1 MPINQFNY
9 QLIIINKEKVC
20 TLNGVEHI
28 IILSND
34 NGVIIMK
41 DRYDESN
48 KVTILSILLNIVLTT
63 IKVLAGLLGNSSAII
78 ADGLHSA
85 SDIIT
90 SIGILI
96 GNKISRKPRDEE
108 HQYGHEKAESLVSF
122 ILAVVLIIVSLK
134 IGYDGAIKLLNINK
148 IEVPSILPLIV
159 ALISIGVKE
168 YQYQITIRVANKINS
183 SSLKA
188 DAWHH
193 RSDALSSIAAFIGIG
208 GAILGVRVLDPIASI
223 IVAIVVVKVGINILK
238 SSCDELMDSA
248 INKKDIIKIQNMV
261 RTNEGIY
268 GIKDLKSRKYGSVA
282 YVDLSIFIDKSKS
295 LEEAHEI
302 ADNLE
307 KSIIDNL
314 CYIKEINIHAEPYNR
329 EKAMDNR

>member
-1 MPINQFNY
+1 M
-9 QLIIINKEKVC
+9 E
-20 TLNGVEHI
+20 E
-28 IILSND
+28 
-34 NGVIIMK
+34 
-41 DRYDESN
+41 RYDESN
-48 KVTILSILLNIVLTT
+48 KITIISILLNIALT
-63 IKVLAGLLGNSSAII
+63 ILKIVAGVLGNSTAII

-108 HQYGHEKAESLVSF
+108 HQYGHEKAESLVAF
-122 ILAVVLIIVSLK
+122 VLAAVLIIVALE
-134 IGYDGAIKLLNINK
+134 IGYKGLASLFNLSSIQ
-148 IEVPSILPLIV
+148 VPTLLPLIV

-168 YQYQITIRVANKINS
+168 YQYQITISVAKRINS

-208 GAILGVRVLDPIASI
+208 GAMIGFKILDPIASI
-223 IVAIVVVKVGINILK
+223 IVALVVVKVGMDILK
-238 SSCDELMDSA
+238 SSCSELMDSS
-248 INKKDIIKIQNMV
+248 ISKKDIIEIENIVENYDKIC
-261 RTNEGIY
+261 

-282 YVDLSIFIDKSKS
+282 YVDMSIFIEKSKT
-295 LEEAHEI
+295 LEEAHDI

-307 KSIIDNL
+307 RKIISSL
-314 CYIKEINIHAEPYNR
+314 EYIKEINIHTEPFNS
-329 EKAMDNR
+329 

>member
-1 MPINQFNY
+1 
-9 QLIIINKEKVC
+9 
-20 TLNGVEHI
+20 
-28 IILSND
+28 
-34 NGVIIMK
+34 MK

-134 IGYDGAIKLLNINK
+134 IGYDGAIKLFNINK

-238 SSCDELMDSA
+238 SSCAELMDSA